1 MNTANLEDIYE
12 LSPLQ
17 QGLLFH
23 TIYAPNSGIYFEQFC
38 WTLEGDFNVA
48 AFKQAWEKVVDRH
61 PILRTAFYWQDL
73 EKPYQVVYQQVE
85 LPWEVQD
92 WREFSAEIQK
102 QKLEDFLQADR
113 QRGFELSQA
122 PLIRLNLFRLDQNT
136 YEFVWSSHHLLLDG
150 WSESLVFKE
159 VYAFY
164 QGFCQGEDIKL
175 NSPRLYRD
183 YINWLQQQN
192 LLEAEAFWRKTLK
205 GFDKPTTLLLDKN
218 PGILPSLDEDYD
230 WQRIEISKSTT
241 TALQSLARQHQLT
254 LNTLVQGAWTI
265 LLSRYSGESDI
276 VFGSTSSGR
285 PPTLPGVEDMVGL
298 FVNTLPLRVQ
308 VTEDA
313 LLLPWLKE
321 LQNHQIE
328 VIQYEY
334 SPLVEVQRWS
344 DVDRG
349 QSLFEIGYVLENYP
363 IDAALNQEIDGLKI
377 ESGQSFEKTNEALS
391 LLVAPGDSLRID
403 LLYDTRRFDRQTIIR
418 ILGHLQTLLMGM
430 VKNPTARLSDLS
442 LLTLKEQEQ
451 LLEEFN
457 QNLYPIASDLCIH
470 DLFQQQVIST
480 PDAIAVVFG
489 EQQLTYLQLE
499 QKANQLAQKLA
510 TMEVKPG
517 VLVGICVERSLNT
530 IVAPLAVLKAGGAYV
545 PLDPAYP
552 QERLSFML
560 EDAQV
565 QVLLTQTKL
574 LDILPAQSLQILCLD
589 ADWQPVSVPLPTV
602 NPSDLA
608 YVIYTSGSTG
618 KAKGVMVQHSSLVN
632 AFFAWKE
639 AYQLCSVRSHL
650 QMASFAFDVCTG
662 DLIRALCSGG
672 KLVLCP
678 RDFLL
683 EPQKLYH
690 LMVTEKV
697 DCAEFVPA
705 VLRNLMQYLEQ
716 SGNRLDFMRLLIC
729 GSDSWYGSEYNKFRS
744 FCGSQ
749 TRLINSFGVTEATI
763 DSCYFET
770 TEDLSNHSLVPIG
783 RPFVNIQLYILN
795 SNLQPLPVGVPG
807 ELYIGGTGVAQG
819 YLHRSEL
826 TTEKFIPHPFSNKQE
841 AKIYKTGDLAC
852 WLEDGNIEF
861 LGRIDYQTKIRGY
874 RIELGEIE
882 ANLNQH
888 PGVKANAVIAQGDT
902 LAEKRLIA
910 YVVQNPQYQ
919 GDSQKIETEQISQW
933 QVVYESEADNYQEI
947 SVVADPK
954 FNIIGWNSSYTD
966 LPIPAEEMRDW
977 VDSTVE
983 RIISL
988 KPNRVLEI
996 GCGTGLL
1003 LFNIAPH
1010 CSQYHG
1016 TDFSQGALNYIQN
1029 VLSIPEYY
1037 LPQVTLSQRMAD
1049 NLEGLGTASYDT
1061 VIINSVIQYFPSID
1075 YLFTVIKGAV
1085 ELVKPGGK
1093 IFIGDV
1099 RSLPLLEAF
1108 HTATALHSAPD
1119 DLSTLT
1125 LKEEIK
1131 KSIEQ
1136 EEELA
1141 IDPAFFVNLT
1151 DDFPQI
1157 TNIEIQP
1164 KRGRYVNELT
1174 QFRYDVVLD
1183 FQPKVN
1189 TLSHVDWLD
1198 WQQNEFTLNS
1208 LNQLLESSQT
1218 EVLGLRCIPNYRLSN
1233 VTKIK
1238 ELFKQQS
1245 TTVGEIRSILKTL
1258 ENTGIEPKNLW
1269 ELAKKLNYS
1278 VNISWSAGYEDGSY
1292 DALFI
1297 REENRSHT
1305 GLLNNINNIPKRPL
1319 HSYANNPLQAKVTRE
1334 LIPQLRQYLQS
1345 KLPEYMVPSAFVL
1358 LDTLP
1363 LTPNGKL
1370 DRKALP
1376 EPDLS
1381 RSEPEKDAIT
1391 HTPIQEI
1398 LTGIW
1403 SQVLSVEY
1411 IGINDNFFDLGGH
1424 SLFATQVISR
1434 IRETFQIEL
1443 PLRCLFESPTIRE
1456 LSVSIEAEIKAQ
1468 QNSQVPPLVP
1478 VSNGEIPLSFAQER
1492 FWLMSQIASNH
1503 AIYNDAVTL
1512 KINGQLNIPALEQ
1525 SINEIVRRHQ
1535 TLRTTFPIVQGKP
1548 KIAINPTLNVNLAI
1562 LDLRE
1567 LNAQERQEKA
1577 LQIAKQE
1584 AIKPFDLAK
1593 SPLIRT
1599 TLLWLDSTEYIL
1611 LLNLHHIISDGWSMG
1626 VWLEEITA
1634 LYPAYSQG
1642 KTSPLPELKIQYS
1655 DFAVWQRQWL
1665 KGEELHKQ
1673 LDYWKQQLESNLP
1686 PLQLPIDKPRPP
1698 QLSQQGKKIDF
1709 SLPLDL
1715 SKQLQQLSK
1724 QEGVT
1729 LFMTLLAAFKTL
1741 LYCYSGQTDIRV
1753 GSPIANR
1760 DRTELEKLIGLFINT
1775 LLLRTDLSANPSFRE
1790 LLGRV
1795 RKVTLGA
1802 YTHQNLPF
1810 EKIVEELQ
1818 PDRYQSNLPLFQVW
1832 FVLQNS
1838 PNGTLE
1844 LPNLTLQPLDIH
1856 NDTTGYDLGLFLE
1869 ETPAGISG
1877 CFEYSTDLFIAD
1889 TINQIADNFQTLL
1902 KEFVTTPDLTL
1913 NEIATKFN
1921 ETKKAQKNSK
1931 TKELETANLQML
1943 KNIKRQSFSRRT

>member
-1 MNTANLEDIYE
+1 
-12 LSPLQ
+12 
-17 QGLLFH
+17 
-23 TIYAPNSGIYFEQFC
+23 
-38 WTLEGDFNVA
+38 
-48 AFKQAWEKVVDRH
+48 
-61 PILRTAFYWQDL
+61 
-73 EKPYQVVYQQVE
+73 
-85 LPWEVQD
+85 
-92 WREFSAEIQK
+92 
-102 QKLEDFLQADR
+102 
-113 QRGFELSQA
+113 
-122 PLIRLNLFRLDQNT
+122 
-136 YEFVWSSHHLLLDG
+136 
-150 WSESLVFKE
+150 
-159 VYAFY
+159 
-164 QGFCQGEDIKL
+164 
-175 NSPRLYRD
+175 
-183 YINWLQQQN
+183 
-192 LLEAEAFWRKTLK
+192 
-205 GFDKPTTLLLDKN
+205 
-218 PGILPSLDEDYD
+218 
-230 WQRIEISKSTT
+230 
-241 TALQSLARQHQLT
+241 
-254 LNTLVQGAWTI
+254 
-265 LLSRYSGESDI
+265 
-276 VFGSTSSGR
+276 
-285 PPTLPGVEDMVGL
+285 
-298 FVNTLPLRVQ
+298 
-308 VTEDA
+308 
-313 LLLPWLKE
+313 
-321 LQNHQIE
+321 
-328 VIQYEY
+328 
-334 SPLVEVQRWS
+334 
-344 DVDRG
+344 
-349 QSLFEIGYVLENYP
+349 
-363 IDAALNQEIDGLKI
+363 EIDGLKI

-403 LLYDTRRFDRQTIIR
+403 LLYDTRRFDRQSIIR

-442 LLTLKEQEQ
+442 LLTSKEQEQ

-480 PDAIAVVFG
+480 PDDIAVVFG

-499 QKANQLAQKLA
+499 QKANQLAHKLA
-510 TMEVKPG
+510 IMGVKPG
-517 VLVGICVERSLNT
+517 VLVGICVERSLNMV
-530 IVAPLAVLKAGGAYV
+530 IAPLAVLKAGGAYV

-574 LDILPAQSLQILCLD
+574 LDILPAQSLQVLCLD

-807 ELYIGGTGVAQG
+807 ELYIGGAGVAQG

-841 AKIYKTGDLAC
+841 AKLYKTGDLAC

-902 LAEKRLIA
+902 LAEKILIA

-1049 NLEGLGTASYDT
+1049 NLEGLETASYDT
-1061 VIINSVIQYFPSID
+1061 VIVNSVIQYFPSID
-1075 YLFTVIKGAV
+1075 YLFTVIKSAV
-1085 ELVKPGGK
+1085 EVVKPGGK

-1136 EEELA
+1136 EEELV

-1189 TLSHVDWLD
+1189 TLSHIDWLD

-1218 EVLGLRCIPNYRLSN
+1218 EVLGLRCIPNSRLSN
-1233 VTKIK
+1233 VIKIK

-1245 TTVGEIRSILKTL
+1245 TTVGEIRSILKTV
-1258 ENTGIEPKNLW
+1258 ENTGIEPENLW
-1269 ELAKKLNYS
+1269 KLAKKLNYS

-1297 REENRSHT
+1297 REANRSHT

-1319 HSYANNPLQAKVTRE
+1319 HSYGNNPLQAKVTRE
-1334 LIPQLRQYLQS
+1334 LIPQLRQYLES

-1381 RSEPEKDAIT
+1381 RSEPEKEAIT

-1403 SQVLSVEY
+1403 SQVLGVEY

-1434 IRETFQIEL
+1434 IREAFQIEL

-1535 TLRTTFPIVQGKP
+1535 TLRTKFPIVQGKP
-1548 KIAINPTLNVNLAI
+1548 KIAINPTLNVNLVI
-1562 LDLRE
+1562 RDLRE
-1567 LNAQERQEKA
+1567 LNAKERQEKA
-1577 LQIAKQE
+1577 LKIAKKE

-1626 VWLEEITA
+1626 VWLEELTA

-1665 KGEELHKQ
+1665 QGDELDKQ
-1673 LDYWKQQLESNLP
+1673 LDYWKHQLGSNLP
-1686 PLQLPIDKPRPP
+1686 PLQLPIDKPRP
-1698 QLSQQGKKIDF
+1698 QQSSQQGKKINF
-1709 SLPLDL
+1709 SLPFDL

-1741 LYCYSGQTDIRV
+1741 LYCYSAQTDIRV

-1775 LLLRTDLSANPSFRE
+1775 LVLRTDLSANPSFRE

-1795 RKVTLGA
+1795 REVTLGA

-1810 EKIVEELQ
+1810 EKIIEELQ
-1818 PDRYQSNLPLFQVW
+1818 PDRCQSNLPVFQVW

-1838 PNGTLE
+1838 PLSTLE
-1844 LPNLTLQPLDIH
+1844 LPNLTLQSLDIH

-1869 ETPAGISG
+1869 ETPTGISG

-1913 NEIATKFN
+1913 NQIATKFN
-1921 ETKKAQKNSK
+1921 ETQKAQKTSK
-1931 TKELETANLQML
+1931 TKELETSNLQML